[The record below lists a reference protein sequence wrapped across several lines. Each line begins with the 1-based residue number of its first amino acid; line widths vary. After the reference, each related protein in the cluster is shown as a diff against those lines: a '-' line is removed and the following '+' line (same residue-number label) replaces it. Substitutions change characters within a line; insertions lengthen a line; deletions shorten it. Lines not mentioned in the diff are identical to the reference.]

1 MFSTLSKT
9 KIIILANFILS
20 SAIDFNLDQ
29 FRILSFGKEL
39 TLYKTTQFL
48 DLPKLKVFAHNKSND
63 TQKMKFVFEQGRNQ
77 CWKKRKCYIPE
88 FSQFY
93 TTFSKAFFVRLITNL
108 DCIVK
113 GWGLP
118 SATPFVYI
126 VINFHF
132 FERLS
137 NKSILCNFCI

>member
-63 TQKMKFVFEQGRNQ
+63 TQKMKFVFE
-77 CWKKRKCYIPE
+77 
-88 FSQFY
+88 
-93 TTFSKAFFVRLITNL
+93 
-108 DCIVK
+108 
-113 GWGLP
+113 
-118 SATPFVYI
+118 
-126 VINFHF
+126 
-132 FERLS
+132 
-137 NKSILCNFCI
+137 